1 MFIGL
6 IQRKNA
12 RIAASGSLW
21 YKLPEYNV
29 KNGLGPVKYRFLL
42 IFISILGKGYQIARE
57 IMKPSGNESF
67 FYGGKEY
74 DVGFCL
80 NLEKAYKTQSFRAQT
95 IANNSNK

>member
-1 MFIGL
+1 MLTNQNIGL

-29 KNGLGPVKYRFLL
+29 KSGLRPIKYRFLL
-42 IFISILGKGYQIARE
+42 IVFSFLGKSYEIARE

-67 FYGGKEY
+67 FYGEKEY

-80 NLEKAYKTQSFRAQT
+80 NLEKTYKV
-95 IANNSNK
+95 